1 VQKVFLIKD
10 ILAAQLKSLRAIFIL
25 TALLVSTSCKES
37 ASANAAAKRPP
48 VPVTVA
54 TVVQRTIPI
63 QVRTIGNVEAYSTI
77 NVKALI
83 AGELTKVHFTEG
95 DFVTKGQLLF
105 EIDRRPYDEALHQ
118 AEANLARDAANL
130 ASAEAEARRFG
141 VLVQHGAVALQ
152 DNDAKQAV
160 ARALDA
166 TVAADRSA
174 IENAKLNLIYCSVHS
189 PIDGRTGN
197 LMVKEGNIIKSNDIP
212 LVVINQVNPIYVT
225 FAVPEAEF
233 PAIHD
238 RMRAGLVVEATPTGD
253 DHGPANGKLTFADN
267 SVDASTGTIKLK
279 GTFDNPAQRLWPGQF
294 VNVVLTV
301 RNQPNAIIV
310 PSQAVQTSQKGQFV
324 YVVRGNKVEMRTV
337 VIGRNVGNDIAL
349 DSGVQPGEVVV
360 TDGQSRLVPNAEV
373 QIVKTPV
380 AGGAGQ

>member
-1 VQKVFLIKD
+1 MHVKNIFYSLKTFL
-10 ILAAQLKSLRAIFIL
+10 AIFAAS
-25 TALLVSTSCKES
+25 ALLVSTGCKQS
-37 ASANAAAKRPP
+37 ASANASTKRPP

-54 TVVQRTIPI
+54 SVTQRTIPI

-105 EIDRRPYDEALHQ
+105 EIDHRPYDEAVRQ

-130 ASAEAEARRFG
+130 ASAQAEARRFG

-152 DNDAKQAV
+152 DNDAKQAT
-160 ARALDA
+160 ASALEA

-174 IENAKLNLIYCSVHS
+174 IDNAKLNLIYCSVHS

-197 LMVKEGNIIKSNDIP
+197 LMVKEGNIIKSNDVP

-225 FAVPEAEF
+225 FAVPESEF

-238 RMRAGLVVEATPTGD
+238 RMRAGLAVEATPTGD
-253 DHGPANGKLTFADN
+253 DHGPAHGKLTFADN
-267 SVDASTGTIKLK
+267 AVDASTGTIKLK
-279 GTFDNPAQRLWPGQF
+279 GTFDNPSQRLWPGQF
-294 VNVVLTV
+294 VNVTLTV
-301 RNQPNAIIV
+301 RSQANAVMV

-324 YVVRGNKVEMRTV
+324 YVVRNNKVEMRPVT
-337 VIGRNVGNDIAL
+337 IGRNVGNDIAI

-360 TDGQSRLVPNAEV
+360 TDGQSRLVPNADV

-380 AGGAGQ
+380 SGS